1 MKTITINNE
10 LNDDW
15 IRNVEGYDDDK
26 ITKKA
31 FKKPIKVHLKGGPG
45 SGDFGHRGR
54 PGQIGGSSDSS
65 SNYLPKDQR
74 VWNGKQSS
82 EKRTLS
88 KLKTGEI
95 GEQVAI
101 RAMSKYLGAEFSSIN
116 TIGNNAPI
124 DIAGNHHAIEV
135 KTGLSS
141 NGKSAQQWRATIGQ
155 PGKQEAK
162 LLKQMSP
169 SEKEEYNNYKQEQ
182 ILIRKNNMLQKMSQ
196 MAGTTIKPAVVGV
209 ILSPNGKKADV
220 FFIPDFHLRL
230 GWNKYAVEEYYIG
243 SYDVNTSIE
252 KQLIIR
258 TKGGPGSGFYGHKGR
273 VGMVGGSS
281 SNSNIHMLSPE
292 EIDTLYYH
300 RSTSAEDT
308 NKILQSGY
316 IKGKE
321 DNFAPR
327 IYRGYR
333 NPIGDKPVVF
343 FGVIKSRLK
352 NFYTTMTTNVASNL
366 TNTNLS
372 DDGVHVLIFNPKD
385 GGYYDVSD
393 LYKQGATT
401 QEELIELYD
410 KYYE

>member
-1 MKTITINNE
+1 MK
-10 LNDDW
+10 LN
-15 IRNVEGYDDDK
+15 ILSEKY
-26 ITKKA
+26 
-31 FKKPIKVHLKGGPG
+31 KGGPG

-220 FFIPDFHLRL
+220 YFIPDFHLRL
-230 GWNKYAVEEYYIG
+230 GWNKYATEEFYIG
-243 SYDVNTSIE
+243 
-252 KQLIIR
+252 
-258 TKGGPGSGFYGHKGR
+258 
-273 VGMVGGSS
+273 
-281 SNSNIHMLSPE
+281 
-292 EIDTLYYH
+292 TL
-300 RSTSAEDT
+300 
-308 NKILQSGY
+308 
-316 IKGKE
+316 
-321 DNFAPR
+321 
-327 IYRGYR
+327 
-333 NPIGDKPVVF
+333 
-343 FGVIKSRLK
+343 
-352 NFYTTMTTNVASNL
+352 NL
-366 TNTNLS
+366 
-372 DDGVHVLIFNPKD
+372 
-385 GGYYDVSD
+385 
-393 LYKQGATT
+393 
-401 QEELIELYD
+401 
-410 KYYE
+410 